1 MRSRVGVKKVEKISV
16 YSMHCLALV
25 LALAAGASAFTPPAP
40 SERPL
45 SRRAV
50 INPAMQFD
58 FLKKKDAPAAA
69 PPKKGRGKKGG
80 DFFDDERDTTNQ
92 QVWNPQYAD
101 NGERD
106 LATEGGIY
114 YVAFVPFLLFG
125 LGYLFGACAATSPRH
140 HARTTCAAAP
150 PLSAPSSFVR
160 IPRRQRAEPVRQ
172 EARQRALSALRTD
185 FCACVRAWS
194 TDGDQIH
201 RMVRLLSV
209 RGGPRCR

>member
-1 MRSRVGVKKVEKISV
+1 MRLRVGVKKVEKISV

-80 DFFDDERDTTNQ
+80 DFFDDERDTIKDTGT
-92 QVWNPQYAD
+92 D
-101 NGERD
+101 S
-106 LATEGGIY
+106 GIDTVMY
-114 YVAFVPFLLFG
+114 RYVSDKYVM
-125 LGYLFGACAATSPRH
+125 
-140 HARTTCAAAP
+140 
-150 PLSAPSSFVR
+150 
-160 IPRRQRAEPVRQ
+160 EM
-172 EARQRALSALRTD
+172 ALRK
-185 FCACVRAWS
+185 
-194 TDGDQIH
+194 
-201 RMVRLLSV
+201 
-209 RGGPRCR
+209 